1 MGKLG
6 IAIDRQKE
14 SIKGII
20 KRYLITLIC
29 VNAACI
35 FEIFLDAT
43 GYYTKSSGMGSLWG
57 NGSVR
62 DMVDYILGFLVL
74 FAVGSFFVESVFT
87 EDGSN
92 RKKLVLPYILLG
104 IISVVLDVLSWN
116 ADDIFS
122 KMGQDMLLKTVWL
135 YIILCTVLGFHK
147 LIKSSGMSFA
157 KYAVNLLVGAIK
169 VGTVLFLL
177 NVGFVLL
184 VTIFDILILDIKE
197 WDFIEYVELFLV
209 GAVYVPYTL
218 ICLTDKTETES
229 KFIRSLLL
237 WVLMPMVNAAMI
249 IIYMYVLKIVVTGY
263 MPKNE
268 VFGICAGLFCCGVVI
283 WTMAYPFVP
292 DEYKDSKG
300 KALYRNVI
308 KYAKYIYAPFIL
320 LECYCIGIRI
330 NEYGIT
336 VERYFAVV
344 FIICQIIYVAWEPL
358 YGLVR
363 KMLKK
368 EKNGYAE
375 GYENLLYVGIAVYVL
390 CVMLPFFSA
399 EKVEFLSQ
407 KKRFEAIMNGYSV
420 DELNLAKDDLRS
432 ASSTYRVIM
441 WNIYGD
447 EYLRETYTTDERKKL
462 STYFKTADVSEKWN
476 YYKSTTKDAISVSG
490 YSYMYSFTKSL
501 PSHEEYNID
510 NTMPVSIN
518 IQDLQNGEEVW
529 EVDVWELVQLVIR
542 RGSNSDYN
550 DGTLPYEIQMDGGK
564 KCVVSYI
571 SFSYNET
578 DGTIKYLD
586 LKGYI
591 LW

>member
-6 IAIDRQKE
+6 ITIDRQKE

-20 KRYLITLIC
+20 KRYLVTLIC

-35 FEIFLDAT
+35 FQIFLDAT
-43 GYYTKSSGMGSLWG
+43 GYYRKSGHNG
-57 NGSVR
+57 N
-62 DMVDYILGFLVL
+62 MVDYIFGFLIM
-74 FAVGSFFVESVFT
+74 FAIGCFFVESVFT

-92 RKKLVLPYILLG
+92 RKKLVLPYILFG
-104 IISVVLDVLSWN
+104 SISLVLDILGNN
-116 ADDIFS
+116 AEDIFS
-122 KMGQDMLLKTVWL
+122 KMGQDMFLKTMCL

-157 KYAVNLLVGAIK
+157 KYAVNLVVGAIK

-177 NVGFVLL
+177 NVGFILL
-184 VTIFDILILDIKE
+184 VTIFDILILDVDE
-197 WDFIEYVELFLV
+197 WTLIEYVEIFLV
-209 GAVYVPYTL
+209 GSVYVPYTL

-237 WVLMPMVNAAMI
+237 WILMPMVNVAMI
-249 IIYMYVLKIVVTGY
+249 IIYMYVFKILVTGY

-268 VFGICAGLFCCGVVI
+268 VFNICAWLFCCGVVI

-292 DEYKDSKG
+292 DTYEASKG

-363 KMLKK
+363 KMFKK

-375 GYENLLYVGIAVYVL
+375 GYEHLLYVGIAAYVL

-407 KKRFEAIMNGYSV
+407 KKRLESFVNGYSV

-432 ASSTYRVIM
+432 ASSTYRIIM

-462 STYFKTADVSEKWN
+462 SAYFKTADVSVSEKWD
-476 YYKSTTKDAISVSG
+476 YYRRTTNDAISVSG
-490 YSYMYSFTKSL
+490 YSYMYSFSETS
-501 PSHEEYNID
+501 SREEFDIEN
-510 NTMPVSIN
+510 NSTVPVSIN
-518 IQDLQNGEEVW
+518 IGDFQNKEEAW
-529 EVDVWELVQLVIR
+529 EVNVRELVWLVIS
-542 RGSNSDYN
+542 RGRNTIDN
-550 DGTLPYEIQMDGGK
+550 DGTLPYEIQMDDGK

-571 SFSYNET
+571 SFNYNET
-578 DGTIKYLD
+578 EGTIKYLD